1 VSLLGGANLRC
12 PNEDEEVD
20 PSEEMR
26 HTMTM
31 TNIEK
36 NFIDTR
42 SWSLSTDRILGLSA
56 LEKPL

>member
-1 VSLLGGANLRC
+1 MRR
-12 PNEDEEVD
+12 PNKDEEVD
-20 PSEEMR
+20 PSEEMH
-26 HTMTM
+26 HTMTT

-42 SWSLSTDRILGLSA
+42 SLSLSTDRILGLSA